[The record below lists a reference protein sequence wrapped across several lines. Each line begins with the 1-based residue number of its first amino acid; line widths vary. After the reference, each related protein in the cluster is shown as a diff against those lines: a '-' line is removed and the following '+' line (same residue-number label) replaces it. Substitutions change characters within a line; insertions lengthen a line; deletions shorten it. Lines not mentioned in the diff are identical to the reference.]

1 MNAVA
6 MITPDPK
13 NFANLSSYNTSRR
26 ESVPSFD
33 RRKTK
38 DLLEN
43 VGRKNF
49 GTPQDDGSK
58 GSNQGCDLY
67 ISIGANGAKLA
78 CERGLTKREERA
90 TYQDDED

>member
-13 NFANLSSYNTSRR
+13 NFVNCGNNDKQK
-26 ESVPSFD
+26 EVNSVSLQA
-33 RRKTK
+33 RAE
-38 DLLEN
+38 DLLQN

-49 GTPQDDGSK
+49 GTPQNDGSK